1 MTTREAKHAIRLQEW
16 SQMVKGCQESGLTV
30 NEWCK
35 QNDLKPTCYYYRLA
49 QLRKEILDQNKLLPG
64 SVQETSIPTLVKVDV
79 APAEMQQPVI
89 RNASAEQFFRLQYK
103 GTILDIPV
111 GTDAED
117 IAKVLKAM
125 GQYAF

>member
-16 SQMVKGCQESGLTV
+16 SQMVRDCQESGLTV

-49 QLRKEILDQNKLLPG
+49 QLRKEILDQNKLMPS
-64 SVQETSIPTLVKVDV
+64 SVQEASIPTLVKVDV
-79 APAEMQQPVI
+79 TPAEIQQPVI
-89 RNASAEQFFRLQYK
+89 RSASAEQIFRLQYK
-103 GTILDIPV
+103 GAVLDIPV

-117 IAKVLKAM
+117 IAEVLKAM

>member
-16 SQMVKGCQESGLTV
+16 SQMVRDCQESGLTV

-49 QLRKEILDQNKLLPG
+49 QLRKEILDQNKLLPS
-64 SVQETSIPTLVKVDV
+64 SVQEASIPTLVKVDV
-79 APAEMQQPVI
+79 TPAEIQQPVI
-89 RNASAEQFFRLQYK
+89 RSASAEQIFRLQYK
-103 GTILDIPV
+103 GAVLDIPV

-117 IAKVLKAM
+117 IAEVLKAM